1 MPFRGYDAHPVV
13 TGVSNVN
20 IVVAVQ
26 RDGHWE
32 IKVGEFC
39 GTAIAAWRRRR
50 GAGRDGPVAGERHNV
65 SRGSFHRAH
74 PVISGVSNIDVAGA
88 VHRNPLRS
96 VQPGQSGQTVIAAFG
111 LLARFAHAGYGRQI
125 AARIHFANGV
135 ISRIRDVDVAVAVN
149 GQPGRIPKRFL
160 VGWARLVV
168 VRDVANTRKLRHHVA
183 RILFENILGKGRGD
197 VEISARVRYC
207 SRRTRDIGLLRTAID
222 RASAGHGVDGVLGT
236 QRQNENQQAEEN
248 GRAQSAER

>member
-1 MPFRGYDAHPVV
+1 MDVSHASRRAHSGRYCRTTIPTGASRWTARRSIPREGINDVPFRGYDAHPVV

-65 SRGSFHRAH
+65 SPAGSFHRAH
-74 PVISGVSNIDVAGA
+74 PVISGVSNRCCRRCPPQPLEERSAWPKWPNRYRRIWSVGK
-88 VHRNPLRS
+88 VCSCRLRS
-96 VQPGQSGQTVIAAFG
+96 SNCRSYPLCEWCYFPYPRCRCCRGCQRP
-111 LLARFAHAGYGRQI
+111 ARKF
-125 AARIHFANGV
+125 
-135 ISRIRDVDVAVAVN
+135 
-149 GQPGRIPKRFL
+149 KRFL

-168 VRDVANTRKLRHHVA
+168 VRDVLPANCDTTLLA
-183 RILFENILGKGRGD
+183 FFFENILEKG
-197 VEISARVRYC
+197 AA
-207 SRRTRDIGLLRTAID
+207 T
-222 RASAGHGVDGVLGT
+222 
-236 QRQNENQQAEEN
+236 
-248 GRAQSAER
+248 